1 MVMAAMLTIVLVIVL
16 AAVVEAAGVHLQLS
30 NKKQDAKQSKLQ
42 EARANKHQAIQVTSR
57 LPPRERRSIGQKAPR
72 CMAGITR

>member
-30 NKKQDAKQSKLQ
+30 NKKQDAKQSKLH
-42 EARANKHQAIQVTSR
+42 EARGKSKQASSNTSHIS
-57 LPPRERRSIGQKAPR
+57 PPSP
-72 CMAGITR
+72 